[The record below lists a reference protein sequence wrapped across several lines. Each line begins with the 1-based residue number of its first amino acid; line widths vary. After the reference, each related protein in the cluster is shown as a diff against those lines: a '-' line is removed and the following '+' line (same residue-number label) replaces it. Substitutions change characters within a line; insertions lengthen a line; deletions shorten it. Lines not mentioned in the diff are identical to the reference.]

1 MGNNSKFIDKET
13 GTVDIDAIG
22 KKYNEALEKA
32 MRATTNQEIADSVS
46 RTYKAEFEQENP
58 IKIKKKPKP
67 DKKTINP
74 GRAGKG
80 NFNVGGSVKEDKG
93 FPDFSGDGKIT
104 QKDILMGKGVIPKVK
119 DMKMGG
125 PVRAN
130 KKTSFRGQ
138 YDIQTK
144 KVKFKGIF

>member
-1 MGNNSKFIDKET
+1 MTKEFEVDK
-13 GTVDIDAIG
+13 IAR
-22 KKYNEALEKA
+22 KKNEELEKA
-32 MRATTNQEIADSVS
+32 MKATTNQDIIDMVNRVS
-46 RTYKAEFEQENP
+46 AMEFEQENP
-58 IKIKKKPKP
+58 VKVKIKKKPKP

-80 NFNVGGSVKEDKG
+80 NFKVGGSVKKVDG
-93 FPDFSGDGKIT
+93 FPDHSGDGTIT
-104 QKDILMGKGVIPKVK
+104 QKDILMEKGVIPKVK

-144 KVKFKGIF
+144 KVKFKGVF

>member
-1 MGNNSKFIDKET
+1 MTKEFEVDKIAKKKNLELERAMKERSNEDLIDM
-13 GTVDIDAIG
+13 VNRIS
-22 KKYNEALEKA
+22 A
-32 MRATTNQEIADSVS
+32 M
-46 RTYKAEFEQENP
+46 EFEQENP
-58 IKIKKKPKP
+58 VKVKIKKKPKP

-80 NFNVGGSVKEDKG
+80 NFNVGGSVKKVDG
-93 FPDFSGDGKIT
+93 FPDHSGDGTIT
-104 QKDILMGKGVIPKVK
+104 QKDILMEKGVIPKVK
-119 DMKMGG
+119 DMKLGG
-125 PVRAN
+125 IVKAN

>member
-1 MGNNSKFIDKET
+1 MSEEFEVDK
-13 GTVDIDAIG
+13 IA
-22 KKYNEALEKA
+22 KKKNKELERAMKLRSNEDL
-32 MRATTNQEIADSVS
+32 IDSVNRIS
-46 RTYKAEFEQENP
+46 AIEFEQENP
-58 IKIKKKPKP
+58 VKVKIKKKPKP

-80 NFNVGGSVKEDKG
+80 NFNVGGSVKQDKG

-144 KVKFKGIF
+144 KVKFKGVF

>member
-1 MGNNSKFIDKET
+1 MTEEFRVDKIAKKKNLELERAMKERSNEDLIDM
-13 GTVDIDAIG
+13 VNRISAI
-22 KKYNEALEKA
+22 
-32 MRATTNQEIADSVS
+32 
-46 RTYKAEFEQENP
+46 EFEQENP
-58 IKIKKKPKP
+58 VKVKIKKKPKP

-80 NFNVGGSVKEDKG
+80 NFNVGGSVKKVDG
-93 FPDFSGDGKIT
+93 FPDHSGDGTIT
-104 QKDILMGKGVIPKVK
+104 QKDILMEKGVIPKVK

-125 PVRAN
+125 PVKAN

>member
-1 MGNNSKFIDKET
+1 MSEEFEVDK
-13 GTVDIDAIG
+13 IA
-22 KKYNEALEKA
+22 KKKNKELERAMKLRSNEDL
-32 MRATTNQEIADSVS
+32 IDSVNRIS
-46 RTYKAEFEQENP
+46 AIEFEQENP
-58 IKIKKKPKP
+58 VKVKIKKKPKP
-67 DKKTINP
+67 DKKIINP

-93 FPDFSGDGKIT
+93 FPDFSGDGTIT

>member
-1 MGNNSKFIDKET
+1 MTEEFRGDKIAKKKNLELERAMKERSNEDLIDM
-13 GTVDIDAIG
+13 VNRISAI
-22 KKYNEALEKA
+22 
-32 MRATTNQEIADSVS
+32 
-46 RTYKAEFEQENP
+46 EFEQENP
-58 IKIKKKPKP
+58 VKVKIKKKPKP

-80 NFNVGGSVKEDKG
+80 NFNVGGSVKKVDG
-93 FPDFSGDGKIT
+93 FPDHSGDGTIT
-104 QKDILMGKGVIPKVK
+104 QKDILMEKGVIPKVK

-125 PVRAN
+125 IVKAN

>member
-1 MGNNSKFIDKET
+1 MTEEFRVDK
-13 GTVDIDAIG
+13 IA
-22 KKYNEALEKA
+22 KKKNKELERAMKLRSNEDL
-32 MRATTNQEIADSVS
+32 IDSVNRIS
-46 RTYKAEFEQENP
+46 AMEFEQENP
-58 IKIKKKPKP
+58 VKVKIKKKPKP

-80 NFNVGGSVKEDKG
+80 NFNVGGSVKKVDG
-93 FPDFSGDGKIT
+93 FPDHSGDGTIT
-104 QKDILMGKGVIPKVK
+104 QKDILMEKGVIPKVK

-125 PVRAN
+125 IVKAN

>member
-1 MGNNSKFIDKET
+1 MTKEFEVDK
-13 GTVDIDAIG
+13 IA
-22 KKYNEALEKA
+22 KKKNKELERAMKLRSNEDL
-32 MRATTNQEIADSVS
+32 IDSVNRIS
-46 RTYKAEFEQENP
+46 AIEFEQENP
-58 IKIKKKPKP
+58 VKVKIKKKPKP
-67 DKKTINP
+67 NKKTINP

-125 PVRAN
+125 PVKAN

>member
-1 MGNNSKFIDKET
+1 MSEEFEVDK
-13 GTVDIDAIG
+13 IA
-22 KKYNEALEKA
+22 KKKNKELERAMKLRSNEDL
-32 MRATTNQEIADSVS
+32 IDSVNRIS
-46 RTYKAEFEQENP
+46 AMEFEQENP
-58 IKIKKKPKP
+58 VKVKIKKKPKP

-74 GRAGKG
+74 GRAGKAI
-80 NFNVGGSVKEDKG
+80 FNVGGSVKQDKG

-125 PVRAN
+125 PVKAN

>member
-1 MGNNSKFIDKET
+1 MTEEFRVDKIAKKKNLELERAMKERSNEDLIDM
-13 GTVDIDAIG
+13 VNRISAI
-22 KKYNEALEKA
+22 
-32 MRATTNQEIADSVS
+32 
-46 RTYKAEFEQENP
+46 EFEQENP
-58 IKIKKKPKP
+58 VKVKIKKKPKP

-80 NFNVGGSVKEDKG
+80 NFNVGGSVKKVDG
-93 FPDFSGDGKIT
+93 FPDHSGDGTIT
-104 QKDILMGKGVIPKVK
+104 QKDILMEKGGIPKVK

-125 PVRAN
+125 IVKAN

-144 KVKFKGIF
+144 KVKFKGVF

>member
-1 MGNNSKFIDKET
+1 MSEEFEVDK
-13 GTVDIDAIG
+13 IA
-22 KKYNEALEKA
+22 KKKNKELERAMQLRSNEDL
-32 MRATTNQEIADSVS
+32 IDSVNRIS
-46 RTYKAEFEQENP
+46 AIEFEQENP
-58 IKIKKKPKP
+58 VKVKIKKKPKP
-67 DKKTINP
+67 NKKTINP

-125 PVRAN
+125 PVKAN

>member
-1 MGNNSKFIDKET
+1 MSEEFEVDK
-13 GTVDIDAIG
+13 IA
-22 KKYNEALEKA
+22 KKKNKELERAMKLRSNEDL
-32 MRATTNQEIADSVS
+32 IDSVNRIS
-46 RTYKAEFEQENP
+46 AIEFEQENP
-58 IKIKKKPKP
+58 VKVKIKKKPKP

-93 FPDFSGDGKIT
+93 FPDFSGDGTIT

-119 DMKMGG
+119 DMKLGG
-125 PVRAN
+125 PVKAN

-144 KVKFKGIF
+144 KVKFKGVF

>member
-1 MGNNSKFIDKET
+1 MSEEFEVDK
-13 GTVDIDAIG
+13 IA
-22 KKYNEALEKA
+22 KKKNKELERAMKLRSNEDL
-32 MRATTNQEIADSVS
+32 IDSVNRIS
-46 RTYKAEFEQENP
+46 AMEFEQENP
-58 IKIKKKPKP
+58 VKVKIKKKPKP

-80 NFNVGGSVKEDKG
+80 YFNVGGSVKQDKG

-125 PVRAN
+125 PVKAN